1 MNEKSYSELTEE
13 ELAMMD
19 EGAMTLF
26 GDNQEEK
33 SKEPSEAP
41 SSVAHAVATPSSPEA
56 SVTPIA
62 GYGDNLNNIKPK
74 DVINAVFVESGM
86 KTDENDPL
94 VHLVLANLK
103 LIKLAEQD
111 FRKNIDEAGKGVV
124 RDIQQ
129 NQALIL
135 KGFDQRKDELNTLL
149 TKLEGQ
155 KEVIITDVWSKL
167 NEKVTAQIQNQLTK
181 DLQKIANNA
190 NNKVNT
196 QRNMLIGGGIGII
209 VGILITVIVSLVK

>member
-1 MNEKSYSELTEE
+1 MTDKTYSELTEE
-13 ELAMMD
+13 ELALME
-19 EGAMTLF
+19 EGAMALF
-26 GDNQEEK
+26 GVEDKKTEE
-33 SKEPSEAP
+33 SPVSSSEVASAGASAP
-41 SSVAHAVATPSSPEA
+41 VSD
-56 SVTPIA
+56 
-62 GYGDNLNNIKPK
+62 YGANLSDIKAK
-74 DVINAVFVESGM
+74 DVMNAVFVESGM

-135 KGFDQRKDELNTLL
+135 KGFDQRKDELNILL

-155 KEVIITDVWSKL
+155 KEAIITDVWSKL
-167 NEKVTAQIQNQLTK
+167 NDKVTAQIQNQLTK